1 MLREWAA
8 QEADADQYEIP
19 DVQGSI
25 PACMRQTELN
35 EVELACLKARIKDP
49 PAAKLVE
56 AAINLDRVSAQAKR
70 PELSDNIGQQL
81 SDCNPPL
88 PCLLAV
94 FAEGDS
100 VGAAFD
106 EEADGMLEVTPEPSL
121 ITPFDPT
128 DVDSVRV
135 AFRVL
140 GVACATI
147 AAASRIIDL
156 MPGNDQWTISR

>member
-1 MLREWAA
+1 
-8 QEADADQYEIP
+8 
-19 DVQGSI
+19 
-25 PACMRQTELN
+25 MRQTALN

-49 PAAKLVE
+49 LAATLVE
-56 AAINLDRVSAQAKR
+56 AAVNLDRVSAQANR

-106 EEADGMLEVTPEPSL
+106 EEADGMLEVTPQPNL
-121 ITPFDPT
+121 IIPFDPT
-128 DVDSVRV
+128 DVDNVRV
-135 AFRVL
+135 AFRAL
-140 GVACATI
+140 GVACDTI
-147 AAASRIIDL
+147 AAATKLIDL
-156 MPGNDQWTISR
+156 MPGNDKWVM